1 MRRRYRKAP
10 ARLRRTAHKQLQTL
24 KEGIAIAAKQLND
37 AREDL
42 AEVDAF
48 VFVCI
53 QALRG
58 KGGDNVDVDPVVATV
73 LEAAYDKLALDL
85 HQNLR
90 DALEALGQGGGQ

>member
-1 MRRRYRKAP
+1 MRRRDRKTPVWPTRA
-10 ARLRRTAHKQLQTL
+10 ARKQRQAL
-24 KEGIAIAAKQLND
+24 KEGIATAVKQLNE

-53 QALRG
+53 QALRARG
-58 KGGDNVDVDPVVATV
+58 TDDVDPVVATV

-90 DALEALGQGGGQ
+90 DALEALGDNAGR